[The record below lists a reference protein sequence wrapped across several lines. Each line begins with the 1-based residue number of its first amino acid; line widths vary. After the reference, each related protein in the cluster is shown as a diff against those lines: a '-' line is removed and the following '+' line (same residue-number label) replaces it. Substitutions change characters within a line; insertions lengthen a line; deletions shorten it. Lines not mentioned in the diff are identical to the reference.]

1 MKVEKKVWIAKGK
14 NAGNNTYLYD
24 KKLSAGE
31 NGVYVGDID
40 ETKHYLPSGN
50 MIQLHSKELQIL
62 GIDIQPGQVIELTV
76 AYDKPRPMGW
86 YPITL
91 NDGEKRMHYW
101 DGKLFRSGRGEGFK
115 GEGAS
120 WYSCEYSW
128 VSDTP
133 IPDPFKEVQ

>member
-1 MKVEKKVWIAKGK
+1 MKVEKKVWVAQGK
-14 NAGNNTYLYD
+14 NRGNNVYIHD
-24 KKLSAGE
+24 QKLSAGE

-40 ETKHYLPSGN
+40 ETKHYPPSGE

-62 GIDIQPGQVIELTV
+62 GIDIQHGQVIELTV
-76 AYDKPRPMGW
+76 TYDKPRPVGW
-86 YPITL
+86 YAMIM
-91 NDGEKRMHYW
+91 NSGEKRTHYW

-120 WYSCEYSW
+120 WYSHEYTW